1 MNSNGNTSLWASTMV
16 FGLLLFAVYVF
27 LTSTNPHSGAG
38 TSKTI
43 NTPQPS
49 ASVTTNSQ
57 FAPAQSTPAQPVLSQ
72 STYDVKSGDTMSS
85 IAAQTG
91 VPLSALEADN
101 PQVGANNLIYPGEAI
116 NLPPIIPITG
126 GSAQASVDPYTVQPG
141 DTLASLA
148 RRFNTSIDTLLRANP
163 QITTPRLIRPGQQI
177 VIP

>member
-38 TSKTI
+38 TSKPI

-49 ASVTTNSQ
+49 ASLSTNSQ
-57 FAPAQSTPAQPVLSQ
+57 FAPAQTTPTLPALSQ
-72 STYDVKSGDTMSS
+72 SIYIVKSGDSLS
-85 IAAQTG
+85 GIAAQTG

-116 NLPPIIPITG
+116 NLPPVIPVTG

-148 RRFNTSIDTLLRANP
+148 RHFNTSIDTLLRANP
-163 QITTPRLIRPGQQI
+163 QITNPTLIYPGQKI
-177 VIP
+177 IIP